1 MREGCQVA
9 LIKLYLPLEK
19 PVNIDTALTVGSL
32 AVIPCSYLI
41 DAFRV
46 IKHGWLGNPR
56 AKLMGKTSIN
66 QDFHLPSLNT
76 GDNLDFWHGWNIS
89 VVEWSSKPHCCQP
102 CSTQGADPK
111 SRDVSQFKA
120 KEMRYIYIYVK
131 RLQSFGIGGAQILRQ
146 LHIISI
152 WFTMMKYPL
161 TNCAWGCHC
170 INPALQPK
178 SRFQGSKVAMLSGKV
193 PRLCRVPGFHS
204 CRFPGLQGCRFREL
218 QGSNVQ
224 DYRGSGVPSFQGSRF
239 QASGLQTCKG
249 LGLIHQ
255 QRSDQ
260 RNAKQTQN
268 TIELLQCI

>member
-1 MREGCQVA
+1 MPGCPDQ
-9 LIKLYLPLEK
+9 
-19 PVNIDTALTVGSL
+19 TVPATWKAGQHRYCVDS
-32 AVIPCSYLI
+32 
-41 DAFRV
+41 RV
-46 IKHGWLGNPR
+46 IGCHPMLLPHRCLQSHQTWLAGKPPR
-56 AKLMGKTSIN
+56 EIKVLMGKTSIN

-89 VVEWSSKPHCCQP
+89 VVEWSSKSHCCQP

-111 SRDVSQFKA
+111 SRDVFQFKA
-120 KEMRYIYIYVK
+120 TEKRYVYEKVPILRNWGV
-131 RLQSFGIGGAQILRQ
+131 QILRQ

-170 INPALQPK
+170 INPALQPN
-178 SRFQGSKVAMLSGKV
+178 SRSQGSKVAMLSGKV

-218 QGSNVQ
+218 QGSKVQ

-239 QASGLQTCKG
+239 QASLQTCKC

-268 TIELLQCI
+268 TIELLQFI